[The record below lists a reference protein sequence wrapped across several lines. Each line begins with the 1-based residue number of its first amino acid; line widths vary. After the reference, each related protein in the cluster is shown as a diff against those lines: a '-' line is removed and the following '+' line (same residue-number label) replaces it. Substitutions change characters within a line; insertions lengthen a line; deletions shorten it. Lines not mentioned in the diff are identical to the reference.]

1 MNEVIKSHVHH
12 SLFNT
17 SIDEINAIIM
27 KKETKSKKAESVP
40 KKTKKL
46 VLGRGLDALLPDIE
60 PIGDISKEYF
70 HCDIG
75 LIQPNRYQPR
85 LRFSDNEL
93 EDMARSIRQQGII
106 QPLLVRKDNNGY
118 ELIAGE
124 RRLRAAKKAGLKQV
138 PILVK
143 TITDTD
149 MLEMSIVENVQRSD
163 LNPIEEAE
171 AYHRLITEFGL
182 TQDQAADRVG
192 KSRSAVAN
200 FLRLRQ
206 LPGQIKGSIM
216 EGDLSMGHARALLGA
231 ATSAQQNSVF
241 RAIVAKGLSVRETE
255 RLIKRL
261 KAEKEKPKQP
271 ISSSEQR
278 YLSDVADDLSGRFG
292 TKVKIKR
299 RGQKGRVEIEFFSN
313 DDLDRLLGLLK
324 QI

>member
-1 MNEVIKSHVHH
+1 M
-12 SLFNT
+12 
-17 SIDEINAIIM
+17 
-27 KKETKSKKAESVP
+27 KSKKAESGS

-60 PIGDISKEYF
+60 PMEDIPKEYF
-70 HCDIG
+70 TCDIG

-93 EDMARSIRQQGII
+93 EEMARSIHQQGII
-106 QPLLVRKDNNGY
+106 QPLLVRKDSNGY

-138 PILVK
+138 PVLVK
-143 TITDTD
+143 TITDID

-182 TQDQAADRVG
+182 TQDQAAERVG

-206 LPGQIKGSIM
+206 LPEQIKTSIM
-216 EGDLSMGHARALLGA
+216 DGALSMGHARALLGT
-231 ATSAQQNSVF
+231 ATSAQLNAVF
-241 RAIVAKGLSVRETE
+241 KTVISKGLSVRETE

-261 KAEKEKPKQP
+261 KAEKERPKKP

-278 YLSDVADDLSGRFG
+278 YFSDLADDLSGRFG
-292 TKVKIKR
+292 TKVQIKK
-299 RGQKGRVEIEFFSN
+299 RGQKGKVEIEFYSN
-313 DDLDRLLGLLK
+313 DDLDRLLSLLK

>member
-1 MNEVIKSHVHH
+1 
-12 SLFNT
+12 L
-17 SIDEINAIIM
+17 A
-27 KKETKSKKAESVP
+27 
-40 KKTKKL
+40 
-46 VLGRGLDALLPDIE
+46 LGRGLDALLPDIE
-60 PIGDISKEYF
+60 SMENISKEYF
-70 HCDIG
+70 TCDIG

-93 EDMARSIRQQGII
+93 EDMVRSIRQQGII

-138 PILVK
+138 PVIVK

-149 MLEMSIVENVQRSD
+149 MLEMSIIENVQRSD
-163 LNPIEEAE
+163 LNPLEEAE
-171 AYHRLITEFGL
+171 AYYRLITEFGL

-206 LPGQIKGSIM
+206 LPELIKGSIM
-216 EGDLSMGHARALLGA
+216 DGDLSMGHARALLGT

-241 RAIVAKGLSVRETE
+241 RAIIAKGLSVRETE

-261 KAEKEKPKQP
+261 KVEKEKPKKP

-292 TKVKIKR
+292 TKVQINR
-299 RGQKGRVEIEFFSN
+299 RGQKGRVEIEFYSN
-313 DDLDRLLGLLK
+313 DDLDRLLSLLK

>member
-1 MNEVIKSHVHH
+1 M
-12 SLFNT
+12 
-17 SIDEINAIIM
+17 
-27 KKETKSKKAESVP
+27 KSKKVESGP
-40 KKTKKL
+40 KKNRKL
-46 VLGRGLDALLPDIE
+46 ALGRGLDALLPGIE
-60 PIGDISKEYF
+60 PMEDISKEYF
-70 HCDIG
+70 TCDIG
-75 LIQPNRYQPR
+75 MIQPNRYQPR

-138 PILVK
+138 PVLVK
-143 TITDTD
+143 TITDAD
-149 MLEMSIVENVQRSD
+149 MLEMSIVENVQRAD

-182 TQDQAADRVG
+182 TQEQAADRVG

-206 LPGQIKGSIM
+206 LPEQIKASIM
-216 EGDLSMGHARALLGA
+216 DGDLSMGHARALLGT
-231 ATSAQQNSVF
+231 ATSAQLNAVF
-241 RAIVAKGLSVRETE
+241 RTVISKGLSVRETE

-261 KAEKEKPKQP
+261 KAEKEKPKKP

-278 YLSDVADDLSGRFG
+278 YFSDVADDLSGRFG
-292 TKVKIKR
+292 TKVQIKR
-299 RGQKGRVEIEFFSN
+299 RGQKGRVEIEFYSN
-313 DDLDRLLGLLK
+313 DDLNRLLSLLK
-324 QI
+324 QM

>member
-1 MNEVIKSHVHH
+1 
-12 SLFNT
+12 
-17 SIDEINAIIM
+17 M
-27 KKETKSKKAESVP
+27 KKEMKSKKAESGS

-60 PIGDISKEYF
+60 PMEDIPKEYF
-70 HCDIG
+70 TCDIG

-93 EDMARSIRQQGII
+93 EEMARSIHQQGII
-106 QPLLVRKDNNGY
+106 QPLLVRKDSNGY

-138 PILVK
+138 PVLVK
-143 TITDTD
+143 TITDID

-182 TQDQAADRVG
+182 TQDQAAERVG

-206 LPGQIKGSIM
+206 LPEQIKTSIM
-216 EGDLSMGHARALLGA
+216 DGALSMGHARALLGT
-231 ATSAQQNSVF
+231 ATSAQLNAVF
-241 RAIVAKGLSVRETE
+241 RTVISKGLSVRETE

-261 KAEKEKPKQP
+261 KAEKERPKKP

-278 YLSDVADDLSGRFG
+278 YFSDLADDLSGRFG
-292 TKVKIKR
+292 TKVQIKK
-299 RGQKGRVEIEFFSN
+299 RGQKGKVEIEFYSN
-313 DDLDRLLGLLK
+313 DDLDRLLSLLK

>member
-1 MNEVIKSHVHH
+1 
-12 SLFNT
+12 
-17 SIDEINAIIM
+17 M
-27 KKETKSKKAESVP
+27 KKEMKSKKAESGL
-40 KKTKKL
+40 KKSKKL

-60 PIGDISKEYF
+60 SMEDISKEYF
-70 HCDIG
+70 TCDIG

-138 PILVK
+138 PVLVK

-149 MLEMSIVENVQRSD
+149 MLEMSVVENVQRSD

-171 AYHRLITEFGL
+171 AYYRLITEFGL

-200 FLRLRQ
+200 FIRLRQ
-206 LPGQIKGSIM
+206 LPEQIKGSIM
-216 EGDLSMGHARALLGA
+216 DGDLSMGHARALLGTV
-231 ATSAQQNSVF
+231 TSAQQNSVF
-241 RAIVAKGLSVRETE
+241 RAIIAKGLSVRETE

-261 KAEKEKPKQP
+261 KAEKEKPKKP

-292 TKVKIKR
+292 TKVQIKR

-313 DDLDRLLGLLK
+313 DDLDRLLSLLK